1 VSVGV
6 GTSLNKNK
14 MNTELMVLDMNGEL
28 TNLLITLIRLI
39 LISIFICT

>member
-1 VSVGV
+1 VFVGV

-14 MNTELMVLDMNGEL
+14 MNMELMVLDMNGEL